1 MKNNN
6 EIVQRI
12 KGCYVASD
20 CLQLMFRKDGDA
32 ITILNKEGIV
42 YHKKDNSNF
51 FVDKSSERRKKYV
64 FPYSKIPYF
73 KVKNGECISQIL
85 DFDKMYITISNG
97 HIIENYALKDGK
109 EALVASKVL
118 TPVKEDTKICS
129 ISEVEDLFHKS
140 EGNTFCLD
148 GSKRNFNRKI
158 IDEDIIL
165 NEHKNWLKA
174 NIMLELYVLGKD
186 GYKSN
191 YIRTNSYGDLYHSD
205 ESIEIMRKICDDY
218 LNKLTIDDVDKKYSI
233 CSNTIFVNNGNND
246 IESIKKISVNFLGHD
261 KYEVITYDY
270 PLTKYT
276 LEHLKQLEVTNLV
289 ITKEPKISIFLN
301 PGVDVEEI
309 VNSKE
314 LVKKYKR

>member
-1 MKNNN
+1 MRNNN

-20 CLQLMFRKDGDA
+20 CLQFMFRKDGDA

-73 KVKNGECISQIL
+73 KVKNGECVSQIL

-118 TPVKEDTKICS
+118 THVKEDTKICS
-129 ISEVEDLFHKS
+129 ISEVKDLFHKN
-140 EGNTFCLD
+140 EGNIFALD
-148 GSKRNFNRKI
+148 GSKRNLNSEI
-158 IDEDIIL
+158 IDEDLIL

-174 NIMLELYVLGKD
+174 NVMLELNVLENNNPVRYIITDKYGK
-186 GYKSN
+186 
-191 YIRTNSYGDLYHSD
+191 LYHSD

-218 LNKLTIDDVDKKYSI
+218 LNKLTIDDVDKKYNI

-246 IESIKKISVNFLGHD
+246 IESIKKVNVNFIGHD

-289 ITKEPKISIFLN
+289 KTNEPKISIFLN